1 MPRYEDPAI
10 RLFWEQVRRPGAGP
24 HLSAAWRTQHIDTA
38 SFGGTMNP
46 LAPAATQPGCIPMPD
61 TRLME
66 QELGPYRAFWAGVHG
81 R

>member
-1 MPRYEDPAI
+1 
-10 RLFWEQVRRPGAGP
+10 
-24 HLSAAWRTQHIDTA
+24 
-38 SFGGTMNP
+38 MNP